1 MLGRV
6 QELLGMDKELKEARK
21 QFDVAEGEKGLE
33 KAGKGRGRGRKKKG
47 AEVDGDGE
55 EEE

>member
-6 QELLGMDKELKEARK
+6 QELPGMDKELKEARK

-33 KAGKGRGRGRKKKG
+33 KGRSGRGRGKRKR
-47 AEVDGDGE
+47 GE
-55 EEE
+55 EEEEE